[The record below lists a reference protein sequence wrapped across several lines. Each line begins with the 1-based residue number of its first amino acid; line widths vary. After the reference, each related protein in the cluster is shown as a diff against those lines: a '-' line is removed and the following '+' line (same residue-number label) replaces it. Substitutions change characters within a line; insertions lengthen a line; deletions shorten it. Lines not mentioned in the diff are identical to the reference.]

1 MNADVKQTIELQLS
15 SLKNLPVLPEA
26 SLRILDAIN
35 TPDISIEKLAD
46 ALSLSPSLVAR
57 LLGLANSA
65 YFARGRNV
73 SDIRTAIFQVL
84 GLDLVKAL
92 AMAIIFNVQFDTRK
106 CQGFDAEYFWIRSLT
121 TAVSAQKLAAEIPQL
136 REFTPSTIYSGGL
149 LLNIGILVLGYLQP
163 EELHNIFVESK
174 KTRLSVSEGISR
186 QMRQSHY
193 QIGHFLLHKW
203 HLPALYQL
211 LLQNY
216 ENKDF
221 EGTELPLLILLR
233 VCERLSA
240 TVIAGEPINLQEIEP
255 ECRKIELPLENIREL
270 AEQLAENQ
278 PAMQKLAAIMGN

>member
-1 MNADVKQTIELQLS
+1 MNAGVKQTIELQMS

-26 SLRILDAIN
+26 SLRILGAIN
-35 TPDISIEKLAD
+35 TPDIPIEKLAD
-46 ALSLSPSLVAR
+46 ALSLSPGLVAR

-149 LLNIGILVLGYLQP
+149 LLNIGVLVLGYLQP
-163 EELHNIFVESK
+163 EELYEVFVESK
-174 KTRLSVSEGISR
+174 RTRLPVSEGISR
-186 QMRQSHY
+186 QMGQSHY

-203 HLPALYQL
+203 HLPALYQI

-221 EGTELPLLILLR
+221 DGIELPLLTLLR

-240 TVIAGEPINLQEIEP
+240 AVIAGESINLQEFEP
-255 ECRKIELPLENIREL
+255 ECRKIKLPLENIREL
-270 AEQLAENQ
+270 AEQLGENQ

>member
-1 MNADVKQTIELQLS
+1 MS

-35 TPDISIEKLAD
+35 TPDIPIEKLAD
-46 ALSLSPSLVAR
+46 ALSLSPGLVAR

-121 TAVSAQKLAAEIPQL
+121 TAVSAQKLAADIPQL
-136 REFTPSTIYSGGL
+136 REFAPSAIYSGGL
-149 LLNIGILVLGYLQP
+149 LLNIGVLVLGYLLP
-163 EELHNIFVESK
+163 EELHDIFVENK
-174 KTRLSVSEGISR
+174 KTRLPVSEGISR
-186 QMRQSHY
+186 QMGQSHY

-221 EGTELPLLILLR
+221 ESTELPLLILLR

>member
-1 MNADVKQTIELQLS
+1 MNAGVKQTIELQIG

-26 SLRILDAIN
+26 SLRILDVIN
-35 TPDISIEKLAD
+35 TPDIPIEKLAD
-46 ALSLSPSLVAR
+46 ALSLSPGLVAR

-92 AMAIIFNVQFDTRK
+92 AQAIIFNVQFDTRK

-121 TAVSAQKLAAEIPQL
+121 TAVSAQKLAIEIPQL
-136 REFTPSTIYSGGL
+136 RAFTPSTIYSGGL

-163 EELHNIFVESK
+163 EELHEVFVECK
-174 KTRLSVSEGISR
+174 KTGLPVSQGISR
-186 QMRQSHY
+186 QMGQSHY
-193 QIGHFLLHKW
+193 QIGHFLLRKW
-203 HLPALYQL
+203 HLPVLYQVL
-211 LLQNY
+211 LDNY

-221 EGTELPLLILLR
+221 EGIELPLLILLR
-233 VCERLSA
+233 VCERLSV
-240 TVIAGEPINLQEIEP
+240 TVISGESINLQEFES
-255 ECRKIELPLENIREL
+255 ECRQIKCPLCNIQEL

>member
-1 MNADVKQTIELQLS
+1 MNAGVKQTIELQMS

-26 SLRILDAIN
+26 SLRILGAIN
-35 TPDISIEKLAD
+35 TPDIPIEKLAD
-46 ALSLSPSLVAR
+46 ALSLSPGLVAR

-149 LLNIGILVLGYLQP
+149 LLNIGVLVLGYLQP
-163 EELHNIFVESK
+163 EELHEVFVESK
-174 KTRLSVSEGISR
+174 KTRLPVSEGITR
-186 QMRQSHY
+186 QMGQSHY

-221 EGTELPLLILLR
+221 DGKELPLLILLR

-240 TVIAGEPINLQEIEP
+240 AVIAGESINLQEFEP
-255 ECRKIELPLENIREL
+255 ECRKIKLPLENIREL
-270 AEQLAENQ
+270 DEQLGENQ

>member
-1 MNADVKQTIELQLS
+1 MN

-26 SLRILDAIN
+26 SLRILAAIN
-35 TPDISIEKLAD
+35 TPEIPIDKLAD
-46 ALSLSPSLVAR
+46 ALSLSSGLVAR

-92 AMAIIFNVQFDTRK
+92 ALAIIFNVLFDTRK

-163 EELHNIFVESK
+163 DELHGIFVDSK
-174 KTRLSVSEGISR
+174 KNRLSVAQEIS
-186 QMRQSHY
+186 QQLGQSHY
-193 QIGHFLLHKW
+193 QIGYFLLHKW
-203 HLPALYQL
+203 HLPMLYQV

-221 EGTELPLLILLR
+221 EGAEQSLLALLR
-233 VCERLSA
+233 ICERLSA
-240 TVIAGEPINLQEIEP
+240 TVITGQPINPLEFEA
-255 ECRKIELPLENIREL
+255 ECRKIELPLERVLEL

-278 PAMQKLAAIMGN
+278 PAMQKLATIMGN

>member
-1 MNADVKQTIELQLS
+1 MS

-26 SLRILDAIN
+26 SLRILGAIN
-35 TPDISIEKLAD
+35 TPDIPIEKLAD
-46 ALSLSPSLVAR
+46 ALSLSPGLVAR

-149 LLNIGILVLGYLQP
+149 LLNIGVLVLGYLQP
-163 EELHNIFVESK
+163 EELHEVFVESK
-174 KTRLSVSEGISR
+174 KTRLPVSEGITR
-186 QMRQSHY
+186 QMGQSHY

-221 EGTELPLLILLR
+221 DGKELPLLILLR

-240 TVIAGEPINLQEIEP
+240 AVIAGESINLQEFEP
-255 ECRKIELPLENIREL
+255 ECRKIKLPLENIREL
-270 AEQLAENQ
+270 DEQLGENQ

>member
-35 TPDISIEKLAD
+35 TPDIPIEKLAD
-46 ALSLSPSLVAR
+46 ALSLSPGLVAR

-106 CQGFDAEYFWIRSLT
+106 CQSFDAEYFWIRSLT
-121 TAVSAQKLAAEIPQL
+121 TAVSAQKLAIEIPQL

-149 LLNIGILVLGYLQP
+149 LLNIGVLVLGYLQP
-163 EELHNIFVESK
+163 EELHDIFVESK
-174 KTRLSVSEGISR
+174 KTRLPVSQGISR
-186 QMRQSHY
+186 QMGQSHY

-203 HLPALYQL
+203 NLPALYQL

-221 EGTELPLLILLR
+221 EGTELPLVILLR

-240 TVIAGEPINLQEIEP
+240 TVIAGESINLQEFEV

-278 PAMQKLAAIMGN
+278 PAMQKLATIMGN